1 MLQKGQLSAA
11 QFQTLLLPG
20 SLGRCRA
27 LPWGLASAPAPP
39 PPLWGSLKR
48 AAPGHVLDVRSP
60 GFSVDAVLSL
70 LTLSFLGS
78 FFYQLIPEAGI
89 QLS

>member
-11 QFQTLLLPG
+11 WFQTLLLPG

-27 LPWGLASAPAPP
+27 LPWDLASAPPP
-39 PPLWGSLKR
+39 PPWGLLKR
-48 AAPGHVLDVRSP
+48 AAPGHVLDVCTL

-78 FFYQLIPEAGI
+78 F
-89 QLS
+89 LSADP

>member
-11 QFQTLLLPG
+11 RFQTLLLPG

-39 PPLWGSLKR
+39 PPPWGSLKR
-48 AAPGHVLDVRSP
+48 AAPGHVLDVCTL

-78 FFYQLIPEAGI
+78 F
-89 QLS
+89 LSADP